1 MNDLDSLLALLAPEG
16 RALLDEVRDTDPAR
30 ELAVATRL
38 RRTHP
43 AELVSAA
50 LGQARLRQ
58 RAVAKF
64 GA

>member
-1 MNDLDSLLALLAPEG
+1 MNDLSFASLLTPEG
-16 RALLDEVRDTDPAR
+16 RALLDEVRGTDPAR

-38 RRTHP
+38 RREHP

-50 LGQARLRQ
+50 LAQARLRE
-58 RAVAKF
+58 RATAKF